1 MKQKVT
7 LIQSVWIVIITLTCA
22 TLLILIS
29 GASPI
34 EAISLFFNGIF
45 GSLNG
50 SMEVFVKA
58 TPLIFTGLACAV
70 AFRTG
75 FFNIGAEG
83 QFYIGA
89 LASAF
94 VVLQFDSVSGVGRIL
109 LAFIA
114 GFIGGGIWALIA
126 AFLKSKFGISE
137 IIVTI
142 MLNYIAINIVGI
154 AVRTFMMD
162 PNGNLPQSAK
172 IEKSVCLM
180 QVLKPT
186 RLHIGFFIAIAVVI
200 LVWIVLEKTTIGYE
214 LRAVGYNKRGAACNG
229 ISITKNIILSSFL
242 SGGLAAFAGV
252 IEVLAIQKKLVEN
265 ISADCGF
272 TGILIA
278 LLAKNHPIGVLF
290 VAIFYASMQVGAS
303 SMQRQMGIP
312 SSIVNILMGLIVIL
326 ILGKQLIGPKKKK
339 VREEKVC

>member
-1 MKQKVT
+1 MKKKVT

-172 IEKSVCLM
+172 IDKSVWLM

-229 ISITKNIILSSFL
+229 ISITKNIILSSFKWWIGCSCGCYRSSCNSEKISRKYFCRL
-242 SGGLAAFAGV
+242 WIYRYFNCFIS
-252 IEVLAIQKKLVEN
+252 KKSSNRCVVCCHFLR
-265 ISADCGF
+265 
-272 TGILIA
+272 
-278 LLAKNHPIGVLF
+278 
-290 VAIFYASMQVGAS
+290 FYASW
-303 SMQRQMGIP
+303 
-312 SSIVNILMGLIVIL
+312 SI
-326 ILGKQLIGPKKKK
+326 
-339 VREEKVC
+339 